1 MYMNGSY
8 EVMKKL
14 ESATRKR
21 RQAAWNRFYNYRVSN
36 DVTGTGYS
44 YTSYANRQFKRE
56 RKTAG
61 WRRVQ
66 KWAVRQVR
74 DSFWRDSLLTGKVAG
89 VRL

>member
-1 MYMNGSY
+1 MEKSW
-8 EVMKKL
+8 ELMKKL

-21 RQAAWNRFYNYRVSN
+21 RQAAWDRFYNYRVSN

-66 KWAVRQVR
+66 KWAVRQVQIG
-74 DSFWRDSLLTGKVAG
+74 FWHESLLTAKVAG
-89 VRL
+89 IRL